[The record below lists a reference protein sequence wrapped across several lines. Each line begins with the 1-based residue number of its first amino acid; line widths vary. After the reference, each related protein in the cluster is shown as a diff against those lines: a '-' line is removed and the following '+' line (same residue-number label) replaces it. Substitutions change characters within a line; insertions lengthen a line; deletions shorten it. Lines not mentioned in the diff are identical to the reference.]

1 MKKYIKSTG
10 YKRGGVLREPYIRV
24 SISPKIFVQISFDG
38 KGGAFYAFYYTKNGV
53 RVTNKELSKNLDLLK
68 QYIKRIA
75 LTVFYTGI
83 AAAGATAI
91 IGIIINTGGIAA
103 PSLTQAAAAL
113 SGMLFNY
120 YTATCFA

>member
-1 MKKYIKSTG
+1 MRVEKKYYSNNTLKFN
-10 YKRGGVLREPYIRV
+10 
-24 SISPKIFVQISFDG
+24 ISPKVFIQITFDG
-38 KGGAFYAFYYTKNGV
+38 KGGAFYYTKSGA

-83 AAAGATAI
+83 AAAGAAAI